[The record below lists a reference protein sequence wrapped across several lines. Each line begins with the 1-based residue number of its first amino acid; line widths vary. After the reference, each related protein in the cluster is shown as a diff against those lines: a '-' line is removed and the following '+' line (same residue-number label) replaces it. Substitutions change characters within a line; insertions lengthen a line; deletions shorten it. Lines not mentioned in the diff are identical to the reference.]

1 MNKVKRW
8 FVYTLSGVI
17 LGFIL
22 GYLLLW
28 GWFFFR
34 LMVLGYGDSGPS
46 WINTVN
52 DIVFWAGLAIGIIGG
67 QLLFALKGSRK

>member
-1 MNKVKRW
+1 MNKMKRW
-8 FVYTLSGVI
+8 SVYTLASII

-22 GYLLLW
+22 GYILLW

-52 DIVFWAGLAIGIIGG
+52 DIVFWGGLVIGIMGG
-67 QLLFALKGSRK
+67 QLLFVLKGKRK

>member
-1 MNKVKRW
+1 MKRW
-8 FVYTLSGVI
+8 SVYTLASII

-22 GYLLLW
+22 GYILLW

-52 DIVFWAGLAIGIIGG
+52 DIVFWGGLVIGIMGG
-67 QLLFALKGSRK
+67 QLLFVLKGKRK